1 MPDHNT
7 THDVVIIGG
16 GLSGLVAARGL
27 REHGRSALLLE
38 ARERLGGRTW
48 YRRFDAA
55 GTAVDIGGMWLG
67 SERNTYTH
75 AEVRRYDLALA
86 AAPEPQAFSF
96 AETEVTEEALS
107 QAIDLITEEAER
119 DRDTLVNARPLDL
132 DISVDTYLGKL
143 DIAQST
149 RDRLAWQVAL
159 HYGAPAHQL
168 SALHLL
174 GEIATHFN
182 PFKDIDATVHRLA
195 DGTAALVDALAADA
209 ECEVRYDTRVVR
221 VENHQD
227 HVRVIT
233 HSGDVHRAAAAIVAL
248 PVNCWHTITFDPPL
262 HPAKAAAAAQGHPG
276 NLAKLWVLADNL
288 PHPCFVGEGRED
300 GFAWVRTEQLL
311 DNDHSLLVAGADP
324 RVVPGPYPADTV
336 QRTLRAYAP
345 DAHVTDVL
353 VHDWKA
359 DPYSRGTWMATPPG
373 WHTSYGDDLR
383 TPEGRLHFAGADIS
397 GSYNSAWMDGAIEMG
412 IHAAHQTHKRLS

>member
-16 GLSGLVAARGL
+16 GLSGLVAAREL
-27 REHGRSALLLE
+27 REHGRTVLLLE
-38 ARERLGGRTW
+38 ARERLGGRTC

-55 GTAVDIGGMWLG
+55 GTSVDLGGMWLG
-67 SERNTYTH
+67 SERNTYVH
-75 AEVRRYDLALA
+75 AEVRRYGLALA

-96 AETEVTEEALS
+96 AETNVAEEALG
-107 QAIDLITEEAER
+107 QAVDLITDEAER
-119 DRDTLVNARPLDL
+119 GTETLLHTRPLDL
-132 DISVDTYLGKL
+132 DISVDTYLSKL
-143 DIAQST
+143 DIAPPA
-149 RDRLAWQVAL
+149 RERLAWQVAL
-159 HYGAPAHQL
+159 HYGAPARQL

-182 PFKDIDATVHRLA
+182 PFKDIAATVHRLA
-195 DGTAALVDALAADA
+195 DGTSALTDALAAGA
-209 ECEVRYDTRVVR
+209 ECDIRRDTRVVR
-221 VENHQD
+221 VENHHD
-227 HVRVIT
+227 HTRVIT
-233 HSGDVHRAAAAIVAL
+233 HAGDTHHAAAAIVAL

-262 HPAKAAAAAQGHPG
+262 HPAKTAAAAHGHPG
-276 NLAKLWVLADNL
+276 NLAKLWILANDL

-311 DNDHSLLVAGADP
+311 DNDGSLLVAGTDP
-324 RVVPGPYPADTV
+324 RVMPGPYPTDTV
-336 QRTLRAYAP
+336 QQALRDYAP
-345 DAHVTDVL
+345 HAHVTGVL
-353 VHDWKA
+353 THDWKA

-373 WHTSYGDDLR
+373 WHTAYGDHLR

-412 IHAAHQTHKRLS
+412 VRAARQTHERLS